1 MVFEYCPKCGKKLD
15 KKEIGDEG
23 LVPFCGSCDRVFF
36 SFSYTCVLC
45 LVIDEN
51 ENVVLTKAKPD
62 SPRYGCVAGYVKEGE
77 TVEDAAKREVEE
89 EIGLV
94 VSELT
99 FVKSRLHNTDTLMI
113 NFICKAKNSELKIS
127 EKELYSAEWF
137 TLQEAQEIP
146 DSKIGSGTKSLL
158 TDYAEENY

>member
-1 MVFEYCPKCGKKLD
+1 MIFEYCPKCGKHLD

-23 LVPFCGSCDRVFF
+23 LVPFCDSCNKVFF

-45 LVIDEN
+45 LAVDEN
-51 ENVVLTKAKPD
+51 ENVVLTKAHAD
-62 SPRYGCVAGYVKEGE
+62 SNYGCVAGYVKEGE

-89 EIGLV
+89 EIGLI

-113 NFICKAKNSELKIS
+113 NFICRVKHAELKIS

-137 TLQEAQEIP
+137 TLDEAQSI
-146 DSKIGSGTKSLL
+146 
-158 TDYAEENY
+158 